1 MTTGTLPF
9 DAWLAAANNSHRR
22 LAGVVAP
29 LSAEQVAGPSYA
41 SEWSIAQVL
50 SHLGSGA
57 EIFTLFLRTGI
68 RGEPAP
74 GADEFA
80 PVFEHW
86 NAKVPKDQVADALV
100 ADAAFLEQLD
110 ALDEQERRSWRLSM
124 FGADQELSDLLRLR
138 LGEHA
143 LHTWDVVV
151 TRDMGA
157 TVAHDAVELLIDTL
171 DQLVPR
177 VGKPTER
184 PLRVQITPHD
194 PTRRFL
200 LNANG
205 EGANLQMLEHPA
217 RPKVEK
223 TLQLPAEAFI
233 RLVYGRLDPQHTPM
247 LQSNDVDIDVLRQI
261 FPGF

>member
-1 MTTGTLPF
+1 MTTGTPPF

-86 NAKVPKDQVADALV
+86 NAKQNS
-100 ADAAFLEQLD
+100 
-110 ALDEQERRSWRLSM
+110 RCSSRSQW
-124 FGADQELSDLLRLR
+124 
-138 LGEHA
+138 
-143 LHTWDVVV
+143 
-151 TRDMGA
+151 
-157 TVAHDAVELLIDTL
+157 LIDS
-171 DQLVPR
+171 R
-177 VGKPTER
+177 
-184 PLRVQITPHD
+184 
-194 PTRRFL
+194 
-200 LNANG
+200 
-205 EGANLQMLEHPA
+205 
-217 RPKVEK
+217 
-223 TLQLPAEAFI
+223 LPY
-233 RLVYGRLDPQHTPM
+233 LWGR
-247 LQSNDVDIDVLRQI
+247 
-261 FPGF
+261 